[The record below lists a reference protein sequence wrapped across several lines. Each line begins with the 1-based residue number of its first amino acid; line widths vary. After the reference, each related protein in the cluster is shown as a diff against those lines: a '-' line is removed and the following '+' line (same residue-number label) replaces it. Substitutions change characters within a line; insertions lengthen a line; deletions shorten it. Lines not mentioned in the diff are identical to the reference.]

1 MTWTA
6 ECNHGHF
13 HSLSTVTGGNLVIQ
27 VGGIKASL
35 EELEAAARLIAAA
48 PDLLAACEA
57 FVNYD
62 SSVDHDGIDMMLAY
76 ETANL
81 LIRAA
86 IARAGAA

>member
-1 MTWTA
+1 MTTA
-6 ECNHGHF
+6 MHTPGPWFC
-13 HSLSTVTGGNLVIQ
+13 SGGSFDDADGIAYTIHADGMVISR
-27 VGGIKASL
+27 AN
-35 EELEAAARLIAAA
+35 ARLIAAA